1 MEDAKAPHAILY
13 RKDLKK
19 LFVVEG
25 DASAV
30 RVYDSDTY
38 KPLGEIKVSIDADS
52 IAYDSTTHYL
62 YVVNGGRE
70 AHTPYCLISVI
81 DTNTSKK
88 LRDIKIDSNH
98 VEAIVLETATS
109 TLFNS
114 STPITTPCW
123 GGSKEAFAQKPAFSF
138 RNSIATIWP
147 CHITKARTP
156 KCGCTIYSRRR
167 SSTPVMLRR
176 KFAKASLGAIA
187 SSPFF
192 HSAKG
197 APLPARDDFPQVHGL
212 TNYVGKFVVETRYE
226 DVPREVIELGKKSIL
241 DGLGLALAGSR
252 AQTGAI
258 CRRYLEHLGGCGGK
272 ATVVG
277 SGLKTS
283 PRFAAWTNGIS
294 IHADDFDDTQLSAA
308 KDRVYGLLVH
318 PTVPV
323 LPAILALSAQRNI
336 SGKEFM
342 LAYHLG
348 VEVECKIAEA
358 ISPRHYQDGFHSTGT
373 CGALGSAA
381 ACAKLLRFDQS
392 KVQNALGLA
401 ASQSGGLRENFGTM
415 TKPFQAGHAAESGVV
430 SANLVALGWT
440 AAEQIL
446 EADRGFFHAFGGS
459 YDPSALMNRLGK
471 PWTFAS
477 PGISL
482 KPYPSGS
489 LTHPAMTELMRL
501 IEANNIQADQV
512 EKVDC
517 GANHNVTTTL
527 LHRSS
532 NTGLE
537 AKFIMTFCLAILLL
551 ERKAGLGEFSDK
563 VVQRADVQEMI
574 WKINFYVDPQAESA
588 GFDKMMSI
596 LKIHLR
602 DGRVI
607 TGRAD
612 FAKGSP
618 ANPMSFDEAA
628 TKFRGCAEYANWPK
642 VKTEKIIAF
651 VKTLDSASDISAL
664 SRLLSA
670 EKG

>member
-1 MEDAKAPHAILY
+1 M
-13 RKDLKK
+13 
-19 LFVVEG
+19 
-25 DASAV
+25 
-30 RVYDSDTY
+30 
-38 KPLGEIKVSIDADS
+38 
-52 IAYDSTTHYL
+52 
-62 YVVNGGRE
+62 
-70 AHTPYCLISVI
+70 
-81 DTNTSKK
+81 
-88 LRDIKIDSNH
+88 
-98 VEAIVLETATS
+98 
-109 TLFNS
+109 
-114 STPITTPCW
+114 
-123 GGSKEAFAQKPAFSF
+123 
-138 RNSIATIWP
+138 
-147 CHITKARTP
+147 
-156 KCGCTIYSRRR
+156 RRR
-167 SSTPVMLRR
+167 D
-176 KFAKASLGAIA
+176 FGKASLGVIA
-187 SSPFF
+187 STVFVNSTKD
-192 HSAKG
+192 AEIV
-197 APLPARDDFPQVHGL
+197 ARSDFPKAPGI
-212 TNYVGKFVVETRYE
+212 TDYIGRFVTTTRYE
-226 DVPREVIELGKKSIL
+226 DIPEEVIALGKESIL
-241 DGLGLALAGSR
+241 DGLGLALAGSK
-252 AQTGAI
+252 AQTGAL
-258 CRRYLEHLGGCGGK
+258 CRQYLENLGVCDGK
-272 ATVVG
+272 STIIG
-277 SGLKTS
+277 SARKTS
-283 PRFAAWTNGIS
+283 PRFAAFVNAVS
-294 IHADDFDDTQLSAA
+294 IHADDFDDTQLAVA

-323 LPAILALSAQRNI
+323 LPAILALAERGGV
-336 SGKEFM
+336 SGKQLT
-342 LAYHLG
+342 LAYHVG

-373 CGALGSAA
+373 CGPFGSAA
-381 ACAKLLRFDQS
+381 ACAKLLHFEVP
-392 KVQNALGLA
+392 KILNAFGLV

-459 YDPSALMNRLGK
+459 YDPAAIMNRLGK

-477 PGISL
+477 PGVSL

-501 IEANNIQADQV
+501 IEANNVQPDQV

-517 GANHNVTTTL
+517 GANHNMTTTL
-527 LHRSS
+527 LHHQPK
-532 NTGLE
+532 TGLE
-537 AKFIMTFCLAILLL
+537 AKFSMEFCLAILLL

-574 WKINFYVDPQAESA
+574 RKINFYVDPQAESA

-628 TKFRGCAEYANWPK
+628 SKFRGCAEYANWPK

-664 SRLLSA
+664 SRLLSSQA
-670 EKG
+670 TASGKR